1 MESVVDFITDS
12 LNFQTDTTPIVS
24 GPPSFLKQ
32 SSEARTVQE
41 SIYPLTPLE
50 SQMKDIIV
58 SVYGA
63 NPALPPSVTKSPQ
76 RNNSSYTE
84 SDSNTSHILKH
95 IPSDLS
101 PQSSD
106 LNYTATL
113 LPIHVMSKDPLK
125 HTRPSESSVFMPDEV
140 PVNEPSFFTPD
151 EVPVNKPLPPPP
163 LLFPQISA
171 ISSAGSS
178 TSKVVGEP
186 NRPFALRTAPIHSSN
201 VDSLSLVSHSIFSPT
216 DFPLINNSSNTPSH
230 SAYSENK
237 FPGFPRRVNEQSTNV
252 TECVSVENEPGIIN
266 RSISSTPISMQ
277 SYIQDSSSHYTP
289 VPPRMPAHV
298 KTARHIMN
306 HQSSNL
312 PVTSTPPLSQVL
324 PSLPVTDKVSGDDT
338 STTVVSPQDKH
349 SEPQT
354 VGSFKLP
361 GRVTR
366 APSKYQP
373 LKLETNPLVKPGIH
387 LSSPISHTIQRKPIS
402 EDLNDL
408 KQQIQ
413 QLVKLKANLEGQLES
428 VVNECQ
434 TTLRDRAQL
443 QLKLSRAETELKM
456 VQEKTAKASW
466 GKKTPVVIEEEGSDL
481 TTEVNRLEAAL
492 RKKRQEMA
500 VMNKEIRQHRDK
512 LQQMN
517 DESISTKQVLQSK
530 ELSLLE
536 LESSTAS
543 FKKDVEEKT
552 DQIQE
557 LGGCVANLEAAL
569 ESTESANSWLHDQL
583 QDAIQSKLKLQEEL
597 KKSRVT
603 SIGQSVSMEQ
613 LDKENALLK
622 QQIGELRNSIL
633 KDKAHLVS
641 ELEAIEADVL
651 SKESSYVE
659 LQADKEHLEQLIQL
673 KTQQLEHLG
682 SQVAEHEAG
691 VADLENKLVDAEH
704 SCRMLT
710 SQVNK
715 LEDENKKLN
724 SSLQHGKQ
732 FLVSK
737 EKELEDVKKAK
748 SNLHQQLQRAEATL
762 VSKEG
767 TLQGLK
773 DSREIMRQELEGVKE
788 ARENAEVELAN
799 AHGKLAKL
807 ETELESTETMLQNEA
822 AELNHVKN
830 MLQQRELL
838 IDALKS
844 QLLDKQEELDEKR
857 SVLVNIEDQS
867 SDLRDQFQSLQSKF
881 RSITDE
887 SGVGLAEKDHMIN
900 HLMDEKERMDCEIK
914 KQRAENKELT
924 GTVNQLKEKNAHLQ
938 GELDSSLASVPT
950 LEDLK
955 GVYQEKNSLESQL
968 ASERMSHQHELIK
981 RQAKIARL
989 ETEIKDAMRDRKKR
1003 EEELK
1008 EELLA
1013 LQRELEMRD
1022 SIPVSN
1028 QEVSVID

>member
-32 SSEARTVQE
+32 SSEARTVPE

-63 NPALPPSVTKSPQ
+63 NPVLPPSVIKSPQ
-76 RNNSSYTE
+76 RNNSNYTE
-84 SDSNTSHILKH
+84 SDSNTFHILKH

-106 LNYTATL
+106 LNYTATS
-113 LPIHVMSKDPLK
+113 LPIHVMSKDPL
-125 HTRPSESSVFMPDEV
+125 HTHPSESMPDEV
-140 PVNEPSFFTPD
+140 PVNESSFFTPD
-151 EVPVNKPLPPPP
+151 EVPVNEPLPPPP

-171 ISSAGSS
+171 VSSAHLA

-201 VDSLSLVSHSIFSPT
+201 VDSLSLVSHSIFSPS
-216 DFPLINNSSNTPSH
+216 DLPLIHNSSVTLSH
-230 SAYSENK
+230 SAYSIPEKK
-237 FPGFPRRVNEQSTNV
+237 FPGFPRRVNEQSSNGTD
-252 TECVSVENEPGIIN
+252 CVSVESEPGIIN

-277 SYIQDSSSHYTP
+277 TYMQDSSSHYTP

-306 HQSSNL
+306 HQSSVISNV
-312 PVTSTPPLSQVL
+312 PVTSTPPLLQVL

-349 SEPQT
+349 SEPQI

-361 GRVTR
+361 GRVMR

-387 LSSPISHTIQRKPIS
+387 ISSPISHNTQHKPIS

-413 QLVKLKANLEGQLES
+413 HLVKLKANLEGQLES

-434 TTLRDRAQL
+434 TTLQDRAQL
-443 QLKLSRAETELKM
+443 QLKLSKAETELKM
-456 VQEKTAKASW
+456 VQEKTAKESL
-466 GKKTPVVIEEEGSDL
+466 GKKTSVVIQEEGSDL

-500 VMNKEIRQHRDK
+500 VMNKEIRQHRDR

-536 LESSTAS
+536 LESSIAS
-543 FKKDVEEKT
+543 LKKDVEEKT

-557 LGGCVANLEAAL
+557 LGGCVANVEAAL

-641 ELEAIEADVL
+641 ELEVIEADVL
-651 SKESSYVE
+651 SKESSYFE

-682 SQVAEHEAG
+682 SQVAEFEAG

-732 FLVSK
+732 LLVSK
-737 EKELEDVKKAK
+737 EKELEDVKNSKF
-748 SNLHQQLQRAEATL
+748 NLHQQLQRAEATL

-799 AHGKLAKL
+799 THGKLAKL
-807 ETELESTETMLQNEA
+807 ETELESTETMIQNEA

-844 QLLDKQEELDEKR
+844 QLLDKQEELDEKH
-857 SVLVNIEDQS
+857 SILVNIEDQS

-900 HLMDEKERMDCEIK
+900 HLVDEKERMDCEIQ

-955 GVYQEKNSLESQL
+955 GVYQEKNFLESQL

-989 ETEIKDAMRDRKKR
+989 ETEVKDATRDRKKR
-1003 EEELK
+1003 EEEL
-1008 EELLA
+1008 LA
-1013 LQRELEMRD
+1013 LQKELEMRD

>member
-32 SSEARTVQE
+32 SSEARTVPE

-63 NPALPPSVTKSPQ
+63 NPALPPSVIKSPQ
-76 RNNSSYTE
+76 RNNSNYTE
-84 SDSNTSHILKH
+84 SDSNTFHILKH

-106 LNYTATL
+106 LNYTATS
-113 LPIHVMSKDPLK
+113 LPIHVMSKDPL
-125 HTRPSESSVFMPDEV
+125 HTHPSESMPDEV
-140 PVNEPSFFTPD
+140 PVNESSFFTPD
-151 EVPVNKPLPPPP
+151 EVPVNEPLPPPP

-171 ISSAGSS
+171 ISSAHLA

-201 VDSLSLVSHSIFSPT
+201 VDSLSLVSHSIFSPS
-216 DFPLINNSSNTPSH
+216 DLPLIHNSSITLSH
-230 SAYSENK
+230 SAYSIPEKK
-237 FPGFPRRVNEQSTNV
+237 FPGFPRRVNEQSSNGTD
-252 TECVSVENEPGIIN
+252 CVSVESEPGIIN
-266 RSISSTPISMQ
+266 RSISSTPISYM
-277 SYIQDSSSHYTP
+277 QDSSSHYTP
-289 VPPRMPAHV
+289 VPPKMPAHV

-306 HQSSNL
+306 HQSSVISNL
-312 PVTSTPPLSQVL
+312 PVTSTPPLLQVL

-338 STTVVSPQDKH
+338 YTTVVSPQDKH
-349 SEPQT
+349 SEPQI

-361 GRVTR
+361 GRVMR

-387 LSSPISHTIQRKPIS
+387 ISSPISHNTQHKPIS

-413 QLVKLKANLEGQLES
+413 HLVKLKANLEGQLES

-434 TTLRDRAQL
+434 TTLQDRAQL
-443 QLKLSRAETELKM
+443 QLKLSKAETELKM
-456 VQEKTAKASW
+456 VQEKTAKESL
-466 GKKTPVVIEEEGSDL
+466 GKKTSVVIQEEGSDL

-500 VMNKEIRQHRDK
+500 VMNKEIRQHRDR
-512 LQQMN
+512 LQLMN

-536 LESSTAS
+536 LESSIAS
-543 FKKDVEEKT
+543 LKKDVEEKT

-641 ELEAIEADVL
+641 ELEVIEADVL
-651 SKESSYVE
+651 SKESSYFE

-682 SQVAEHEAG
+682 SQVAEFEAG

-732 FLVSK
+732 LLVSK
-737 EKELEDVKKAK
+737 EKELEDVKNSKF
-748 SNLHQQLQRAEATL
+748 NLHQQLQRAEATL

-773 DSREIMRQELEGVKE
+773 DSREIMRQELEGVKK

-807 ETELESTETMLQNEA
+807 ETELESTETMIQNEA

-844 QLLDKQEELDEKR
+844 QLLDKQEELDEKH
-857 SVLVNIEDQS
+857 SILVNIEDQS

-900 HLMDEKERMDCEIK
+900 HLVDEKERMDCEIQ

-955 GVYQEKNSLESQL
+955 GVYQEKNFLESQL

-989 ETEIKDAMRDRKKR
+989 ETEVKDATRDRKKR
-1003 EEELK
+1003 EEEL
-1008 EELLA
+1008 LA
-1013 LQRELEMRD
+1013 LQKELEMRD